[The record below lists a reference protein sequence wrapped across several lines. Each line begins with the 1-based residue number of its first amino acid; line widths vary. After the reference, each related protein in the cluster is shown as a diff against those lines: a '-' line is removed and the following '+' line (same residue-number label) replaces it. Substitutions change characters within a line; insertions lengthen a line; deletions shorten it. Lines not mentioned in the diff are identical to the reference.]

1 MGSSSPSGLA
11 GVAGLAVLAMTA
23 FAANS
28 LLARL
33 ALVETEI
40 DPASFSAI
48 RLTSGAIFLAFVA
61 YFRRRKLPSQEGGMR
76 QGSWPSAL
84 ALFFYAVAFSYA
96 YVQLHTGTGA
106 LILFGAVQVSMLIYG
121 FSTGSRF
128 NTTQWVGFIIACC
141 AVIYLLSPGAVAPD
155 LPSAGLMVL
164 AGVSWAVYTLR
175 GRGGDPTLMSAGNFM
190 RTVPLCLVLCLVV
203 MPQLNYDSSGGLYAL
218 LSGVVTSGLGYVI
231 WYRVVPQISVVNAAT
246 IQLSVPLI
254 AAGMGVLFVSE
265 QVTLQLAI
273 AAVGIVL
280 GIGVVL
286 RCASPVS
293 PPKNH

>member
-1 MGSSSPSGLA
+1 
-11 GVAGLAVLAMTA
+11 MTA

-33 ALVETEI
+33 ALVETQI

-48 RLTSGAIFLAFVA
+48 RLISGAIFLTLVVF
-61 YFRRRKLPSQEGGMR
+61 FQTRKLPVQEG
-76 QGSWPSAL
+76 SWRSAL

-128 NTTQWVGFIIACC
+128 NGTQWVGFIIACS

-155 LPSAGLMVL
+155 LSSAGLMVL

-175 GRGGDPTLMSAGNFM
+175 GRGGDPTLMSAGNFV
-190 RTVPLCLVLCLVV
+190 RTVPMCLLLCLIALRHLS
-203 MPQLNYDSSGGLYAL
+203 YDLHGVFYAL

-246 IQLSVPLI
+246 LQLSVPLI
-254 AAGMGVLFVSE
+254 AAGMGVLFVGE
-265 QVTLQLAI
+265 KVTLQLAI
-273 AAVGIVL
+273 AAAGIVL

-286 RCASPVS
+286 RCASLPLVS
-293 PPKNH
+293 QSTVDRHS

>member
-1 MGSSSPSGLA
+1 MSTNSQGGLVA
-11 GVAGLAVLAMTA
+11 LAGLAALAMTA

-48 RLTSGAIFLAFVA
+48 RLVSGAIFLALFVFLRTKKQP
-61 YFRRRKLPSQEGGMR
+61 YEE
-76 QGSWPSAL
+76 GSWPSAF

-106 LILFGAVQVSMLIYG
+106 LILFGAVQVSMLLYG
-121 FSTGSRF
+121 FGTGSRF
-128 NTTQWVGFIIACC
+128 NAIQWVGFIIACS
-141 AVIYLLSPGAVAPD
+141 AVVYLLSPGTVAPD

-175 GRGGDPTLMSAGNFM
+175 GTGGDPTLMSAGNFI
-190 RTVPLCLVLCLVV
+190 RTVPLCVLLCLIAW
-203 MPQLNYDSSGGLYAL
+203 PQLNFDGSGALYAL

-231 WYRVVPQISVVNAAT
+231 WYQVVPQISVVNAAT
-246 IQLSVPLI
+246 LQLSVPLI
-254 AAGMGVLFVSE
+254 AAGMGVLFVGE
-265 QVTLQLAI
+265 VLTVKLAI
-273 AAVGIVL
+273 ATAGIVL

-286 RCASPVS
+286 RNAR
-293 PPKNH
+293 